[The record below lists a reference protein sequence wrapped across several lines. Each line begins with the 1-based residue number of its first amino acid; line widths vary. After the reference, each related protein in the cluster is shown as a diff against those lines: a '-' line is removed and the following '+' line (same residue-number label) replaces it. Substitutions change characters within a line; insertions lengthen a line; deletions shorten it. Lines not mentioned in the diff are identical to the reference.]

1 MVNETLFLLY
11 AVLCIFYCSLTECC
25 TKLLFLQL
33 HEIFELLMVA
43 LSYLLSTGPQ
53 LPPPRVW
60 GRASGFAGGQ
70 FMAMRS
76 GDLLGLKNIIRITGV
91 VSNENSKTCLIWTTQ
106 LCAVAMLD
114 HEQARRIH
122 DFLNCGCLTC
132 TGKLYIKIAL
142 APAAHAI
149 GYELPSRLKRCS
161 LK

>member
-1 MVNETLFLLY
+1 MRHCFYYMLSFVFSTALLLN
-11 AVLCIFYCSLTECC
+11 AAQSCCSFSFTR
-25 TKLLFLQL
+25 FSR
-33 HEIFELLMVA
+33 VA
-43 LSYLLSTGPQ
+43 YGGNSYLLSTGPR

-70 FMAMRS
+70 FVAMRS